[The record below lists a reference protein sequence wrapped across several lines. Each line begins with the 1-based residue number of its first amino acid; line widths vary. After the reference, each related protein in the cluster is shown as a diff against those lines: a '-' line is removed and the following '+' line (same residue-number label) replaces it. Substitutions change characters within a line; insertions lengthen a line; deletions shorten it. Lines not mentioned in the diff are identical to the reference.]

1 MKQVII
7 KRKKEIA
14 LQRRHPWVFSGAIK
28 TGTEGLEEGDTV
40 SIIGESGQ
48 HLGVGHFQRGSIMLR
63 VLSFEPTEAGQ
74 AFWTQKLQQAYDCR
88 ARLGLTERPDLQAY
102 RLVHAEGDGLPGL
115 IVDIY
120 GATAVV
126 QCHSI
131 GMHRC
136 LPLITQG
143 LQDVLGPGL
152 SAIYHKSSNTL
163 PSKYASEVEDG
174 YLMGE
179 AGKAVIQE
187 YGHPFEVDWEGGQK
201 TGFFLDQ
208 RENRQLLAQYAAGK
222 KVLNT
227 FCYTGG
233 FSIYALQAGAH
244 TVESVDVSSAAMQ
257 ITDRNV
263 ALGGFDAQQHI
274 SHTQDVM
281 AFLKTAPEDYDI
293 VVVDPPAFAKNI
305 KKRHKAVQGYKRLN
319 ALALQKIKPGGL
331 LFTFSC
337 SQVVDQKLFYDTI
350 VAAAMEAGR
359 PAQVVHQLTQGP
371 DHPVNIFHPEGAYLK
386 GLVLLLE

>member
-28 TGTEGLEEGDTV
+28 SGTDSLEEGETV

-48 HLGVGHFQRGSIMLR
+48 FLGVGHYQKGSIMLR

-88 ARLGLTERPDLQAY
+88 ARLGLTDRSDLQAY

-131 GMHRC
+131 GMHC
-136 LPLITQG
+136 SLPLITYG
-143 LQDVLGPGL
+143 LQEVLGSHL
-152 SAIYHKSSNTL
+152 SAIYQKSSNTL
-163 PSKYASEVEDG
+163 PRQYASEVEDG
-174 YLMGE
+174 YLMGKP
-179 AGKAVIQE
+179 GTAVIQE
-187 YGHPFEVDWEGGQK
+187 YGHEFEVDWEGGQK

-257 ITDRNV
+257 ITERNI
-263 ALGGFDAQQHI
+263 ALGGFNSQRHI

-281 AFLKTAPEDYDI
+281 AFLKAAPEDYDI

-350 VAAAMEAGR
+350 VAAAMESGR
-359 PAQVVHQLTQGP
+359 QARVVHQLTQGP

>member
-28 TGTEGLEEGDTV
+28 AGTEELEEGDTV

-48 HLGVGHFQRGSIMLR
+48 HLGVGHFQRSSIMLR

-74 AFWTQKLQQAYDCR
+74 AFWTHKLQQAYDCR

-131 GMHRC
+131 GMHRS

-143 LQDVLGPGL
+143 LQEVLGANL

-163 PSKYASEVEDG
+163 PGKYASEVEDG
-174 YLMGE
+174 YLMGK
-179 AGKAVIQE
+179 ASKAVIQE
-187 YGHPFEVDWEGGQK
+187 YGHAFEIDWEGGQK

-293 VVVDPPAFAKNI
+293 IVVDPPAFAKNLR
-305 KKRHKAVQGYKRLN
+305 KRHKAVQGYKRLN
-319 ALALQKIKPGGL
+319 ALALKKIKPGGL

-359 PAQVVHQLTQGP
+359 QAQVIYQLTQGP